1 MRWLIALVAAAAMN
15 VAVAADTKVA
25 VVDMERALFLSDAAK
40 AAVKEFKKANQTELD
55 KLTALQESLMASKE
69 RLEKEGDI
77 MSEDERRKIS
87 NEMEQKTQEYQF
99 YGRKLQQLE
108 EGWKRELFNKQLP
121 ELEKTLKEIIDEGKY
136 DVVLNAQ
143 AAIFASPKADITKL
157 LIERLNKKK

>member
-40 AAVKEFKKANQTELD
+40 SAVKEFKKANQTELD

>member
-40 AAVKEFKKANQTELD
+40 AAVQEFKKANQAELD
-55 KLTALQESLMASKE
+55 KLNSLQESLMAAKT
-69 RLEKEGDI
+69 RLDKEGDI
-77 MSEDERRKIS
+77 MSEEERRKIT
-87 NEMEQKTQEYQF
+87 NDMEQKTQEYQF
-99 YGRKLQQLE
+99 YGHKLQQLE

-121 ELEKTLKEIIDEGKY
+121 SMEETLKEIIDEGKY

-143 AAIFASPKADITKL
+143 AAIFSSPKADITKL